1 VVDGALHPWC
11 PHSQLALG
19 TDEKTRPGNVER
31 RVHHHSDNYL
41 GHKEHIALIRHEN
54 KLDWKNYNRIV
65 ICMVH
70 NMNVPVACLL
80 LVAVVAMVVAR
91 ATYRTPQWN
100 KEDPPFP
107 LDPKEGK
114 GLEVVPVL
122 VVAFAQSQPSVLS

>member
-1 VVDGALHPWC
+1 M
-11 PHSQLALG
+11 
-19 TDEKTRPGNVER
+19 ER

-41 GHKEHIALIRHEN
+41 GHKEDIALIRHEN

-65 ICMVH
+65 ICMAH

-80 LVAVVAMVVAR
+80 LVVVVAMVVAR

-100 KEDPPFP
+100 KEDLPFP
-107 LDPKEGK
+107 LDPKKGK

-122 VVAFAQSQPSVLS
+122 VVAFAQSQPSVLCLGIETRCL